1 MLESL
6 GWLGGALLA
15 ACGLPQAI
23 KSWRQKHSFGL
34 SIWFLL
40 MWLFG
45 EIFVLIYVLPKWHW
59 PLIFNY
65 SANIVLVL
73 VILYY
78 KLRPGAHATSLAAS
92 DKIWQ

>member
-1 MLESL
+1 METNIIETM

-23 KSWRQKHSFGL
+23 KSYRQKHSYGL

-40 MWLFG
+40 MWLLG
-45 EIFVLIYVLPKWHW
+45 EVFVLIYVLPKWHW

-73 VILYY
+73 IILYY
-78 KLRPGAHATSLAAS
+78 KLRPSAA
-92 DKIWQ
+92 DPFEEKA